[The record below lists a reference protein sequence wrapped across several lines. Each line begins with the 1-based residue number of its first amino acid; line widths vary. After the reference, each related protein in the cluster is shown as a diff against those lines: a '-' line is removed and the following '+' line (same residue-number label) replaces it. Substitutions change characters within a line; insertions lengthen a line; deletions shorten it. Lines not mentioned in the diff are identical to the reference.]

1 MKKIKWILYHQPVD
15 IFIRTAQHFEEE
27 VNRLSGNKF
36 EFEILELKDYEN
48 KYKKGQPCDLMTE
61 LKNGNIQMSQ
71 VYVFGLAMANASDF
85 LALGLPFL
93 FRDHDHA
100 SRVFEGEVGDQLLA
114 HLKDTL
120 QIKGLSFTYSGGYK
134 VMASDTP
141 IELVEDFK
149 KLNYHHNSNGLWNDI
164 FQTLGST
171 RMTDGNYNF
180 RQTTLPR
187 YHADATS
194 EQVYCTDTA
203 HSMYLTTIL
212 MNENMWSNFDTDTK
226 EIFKSAAKVV
236 ARAER
241 KQSVADAQEIASSP
255 TIYNNHGIQD
265 LLYFSEE
272 EQFKLKTKLTP
283 LIDKW
288 KPYFTPGLVD
298 NILAH

>member
-1 MKKIKWILYHQPVD
+1 MQKIKWILYHQPVD
-15 IFIRTAQHFEEE
+15 IFIRTAQHFEQE

-36 EFEILELKDYEN
+36 DFEILELKDYEK
-48 KYKKGQPCDLMTE
+48 KYKNGQPCDLMSE

-100 SRVFEGEVGDQLLA
+100 SRVFEGEVGEQLLD

-141 IELVEDFK
+141 IKNIDDFS

-164 FQTLGST
+164 FQTLGSKRT
-171 RMTDGNYNF
+171 SDNSYNF

-194 EQVYCTDTA
+194 DQVYCTDTA

-212 MNENMWSNFDTDTK
+212 MNENMWSAFDTDTK
-226 EIFKSAAKVV
+226 EIFKAAAKVV

-241 KQSVADAQEIASSP
+241 KQSVEDAEKIASSP
-255 TIYNNHGIQD
+255 TIYKTHGIED

-272 EQFKLKTKLTP
+272 EQHRLQTKLTP
-283 LIDKW
+283 LIEKW

>member
-1 MKKIKWILYHQPVD
+1 
-15 IFIRTAQHFEEE
+15 
-27 VNRLSGNKF
+27 
-36 EFEILELKDYEN
+36 
-48 KYKKGQPCDLMTE
+48 
-61 LKNGNIQMSQ
+61 
-71 VYVFGLAMANASDF
+71 
-85 LALGLPFL
+85 
-93 FRDHDHA
+93 
-100 SRVFEGEVGDQLLA
+100 
-114 HLKDTL
+114 
-120 QIKGLSFTYSGGYK
+120 
-134 VMASDTP
+134 
-141 IELVEDFK
+141 
-149 KLNYHHNSNGLWNDI
+149 
-164 FQTLGST
+164 
-171 RMTDGNYNF
+171 
-180 RQTTLPR
+180 
-187 YHADATS
+187 
-194 EQVYCTDTA
+194 
-203 HSMYLTTIL
+203 